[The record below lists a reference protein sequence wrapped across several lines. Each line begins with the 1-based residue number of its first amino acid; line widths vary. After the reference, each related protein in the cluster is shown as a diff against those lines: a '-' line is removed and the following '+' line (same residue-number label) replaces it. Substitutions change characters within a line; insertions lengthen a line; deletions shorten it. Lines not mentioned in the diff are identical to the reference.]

1 VRKPKAAEQR
11 GTPKRKREICDYNRG
26 HVLECG
32 NTSRLSHSAERN
44 RISTVKSINSFVVH
58 FVLFALVT
66 SSMVAQSPAPR
77 NPDVSNKALITKSTP
92 SIDANVFKSQSAAAA
107 AAALRK
113 MADDYYAWRN
123 ENYPVRSS
131 DTGLHTWDDRLTDYS
146 PAKIAER
153 AHHVRSLLEKVR
165 AMKTD
170 SWPKDARIDWILF
183 RAQLEDVDFGNR
195 ILKFEHTNPQVYT
208 GECTNAIF
216 SLLKKEYD
224 TPRKRAL
231 AATARLKKMPSLLKQ
246 GLSNLQSPVKLYAQ
260 LAIQSARSID
270 PLLNKSLM
278 ALDVDLAPNEHEDL
292 IKARDAALA
301 SLHSYADELEKRLP
315 QMVDFSPMGEANY
328 NYYLKHVLLLPLNGS
343 EVETIGRAE
352 LARYRALEALLPDPK
367 LADPDPKRAAHI
379 PPDQESFLKAY
390 ESREAEMISFLK
402 EHNLITLPGY
412 LGPFQ
417 IRQLP
422 DAFKP
427 TSPGG
432 FMNPPGV
439 YDKDPTGFFFIPTYN
454 PESKNFYIR
463 AAIEDPRPILGHEG
477 IPGHFLQLSIANH
490 LSDEIRRQHEDS
502 VFVEGWALYGEEML
516 MRTGLYPNNSPAQ
529 GQILRLSRYRAARIG
544 VDVNLH
550 TGRWSFEQAV
560 KYFMDAGGLDR
571 EAAEGEAAG
580 AASSPTQK
588 ISYITGKWQIMNLL
602 GRYKDRQG
610 ENFRLGQF
618 HDDLV
623 KNGSLPISVIEWLLL
638 DDPAAIQQ
646 ATK

>member
-1 VRKPKAAEQR
+1 MMKPQLANLRLAVCDSAAGITVHPMR
-11 GTPKRKREICDYNRG
+11 PMN
-26 HVLECG
+26 
-32 NTSRLSHSAERN
+32 LSL
-44 RISTVKSINSFVVH
+44 FVC
-58 FVLFALVT
+58 ALLAIPAV
-66 SSMVAQSPAPR
+66 VALGQSPSER
-77 NPDVSNKALITKSTP
+77 KPDVSNKGLITKSTP
-92 SIDANVFKSQSAAAA
+92 GISTDAFKSQSASETTD
-107 AAALRK
+107 ALHK

-131 DTGLHTWDDRLTDYS
+131 DVGLHTWDDRLTDYS

-153 AHHVRSLLEKVR
+153 AQHVHALLEKVR

-170 SWPKDARIDWILF
+170 NWPKNDRIDWILF
-183 RAQLEDVDFGNR
+183 RAQLENIDFGDR
-195 ILKFEHTNPQVYT
+195 ILKFERTNPQVYVR
-208 GECTNAIF
+208 ECTDAIF

-231 AATARLKKMPSLLKQ
+231 GATARLKQMPALLKQ
-246 GLSNLQSPVKLYAQ
+246 GLSNLQGPVKLYAQ

-278 ALDVDLAPNEHEDL
+278 ALDVGLAPNDHDDL
-292 IKARDAALA
+292 IKARDAALTA
-301 SLHSYADELEKRLP
+301 VHSYADELEKRLP
-315 QMVDFSPMGEANY
+315 KMVDFAPMGEANY
-328 NYYLKHVLLLPLNGS
+328 NYYLKHVLLLPLDATQ
-343 EVETIGRAE
+343 VEMIGRAE

-402 EHNLITLPGY
+402 ERNLVSLPDY

-422 DAFKP
+422 EAFKP

-439 YDKDPTGFFFIPTYN
+439 YDKDSTGFFFIPTYD

-490 LSDEIRRQHEDS
+490 LSDEIRRQHDDT
-502 VFVEGWALYGEEML
+502 VFIEGWALYGEEML

-588 ISYITGKWQIMNLL
+588 ISYIIGKWQIMNLL
-602 GRYKDRQG
+602 GRYKDRQS
-610 ENFRLGQF
+610 ENFKLGQF
-618 HDDLV
+618 HDDLIR
-623 KNGSLPISVIEWLLL
+623 NGSLPVSVVEWILL
-638 DDPAAIQQ
+638 DDPASVQQ
-646 ATK
+646 VAK

>member
-1 VRKPKAAEQR
+1 MMKPQLANLRFAVCDPAAGITVRGMR
-11 GTPKRKREICDYNRG
+11 RMN
-26 HVLECG
+26 
-32 NTSRLSHSAERN
+32 LSL
-44 RISTVKSINSFVVH
+44 FVC
-58 FVLFALVT
+58 ALLA
-66 SSMVAQSPAPR
+66 VAPVVALGQSPSER

-92 SIDANVFKSQSAAAA
+92 DISTHAFKSQSASETAD
-107 AAALRK
+107 ALRK

-131 DTGLHTWDDRLTDYS
+131 DVGLHTWDDRLTDYS
-146 PAKIAER
+146 QAKIAER
-153 AHHVRSLLEKVR
+153 AQHVHSLLEKVR

-170 SWPKDARIDWILF
+170 NWRKNDRIDWILF
-183 RAQLEDVDFGNR
+183 RAQLENIDFGDR
-195 ILKFEHTNPQVYT
+195 ILKFERTNPLVYVR
-208 GECTNAIF
+208 ECTDAVF

-231 AATARLKKMPSLLKQ
+231 AATVRLKQMPALLKQ
-246 GLSNLQSPVKLYAQ
+246 GLTNLQSPVKLYAQ

-278 ALDVDLAPNEHEDL
+278 ALDVGLAPNEHDDL
-292 IKARDAALA
+292 IKARDATLIAV
-301 SLHSYADELEKRLP
+301 HSYADELEKRLP
-315 QMVDFSPMGEANY
+315 KMVDFAPMGEANY
-328 NYYLKHVLLLPLNGS
+328 NYYLKHVLLLPLDAAQ
-343 EVETIGRAE
+343 VEMIGRAE

-390 ESREAEMISFLK
+390 ESREAEMVSFLK
-402 EHNLITLPGY
+402 EHNLVSLPDY

-422 DAFKP
+422 EAFKP

-490 LSDEIRRQHEDS
+490 LSDEIRRQHDDT
-502 VFVEGWALYGEEML
+502 VFIEGWALYGEEML

-588 ISYITGKWQIMNLL
+588 ISYIIGKWQIMNLL

-618 HDDLV
+618 HDDLI
-623 KNGSLPISVIEWLLL
+623 KNGSLPVSVVEWILL
-638 DDPAAIQQ
+638 DDPASVQQ
-646 ATK
+646 VAK

>member
-1 VRKPKAAEQR
+1 MRP
-11 GTPKRKREICDYNRG
+11 TNWP
-26 HVLECG
+26 
-32 NTSRLSHSAERN
+32 
-44 RISTVKSINSFVVH
+44 
-58 FVLFALVT
+58 LFAFALLVIA
-66 SSMVAQSPAPR
+66 SAVVRAQSPSQR

-92 SIDANVFKSQSAAAA
+92 GIREDAFKNQNVNAAI
-107 AAALRK
+107 AALHE

-131 DTGLHTWDDRLTDYS
+131 DAGLHTWDDRLTDYS

-153 AHHVRSLLEKVR
+153 AQHVRSLLDKVR

-170 SWPKDARIDWILF
+170 GWPKDARIDWTLF
-183 RAQLEDVDFGNR
+183 RAQLENIDFGNR
-195 ILKFEHTNPQVYT
+195 VLKFEQTNPQVYV

-231 AATARLKKMPSLLKQ
+231 AATARLKQMPAQLKQ
-246 GLSNLQSPVKLYAQ
+246 GLSNLQNPIKLYAQ
-260 LAIQSARSID
+260 LASQSARSID
-270 PLLNKSLM
+270 PLLNDSLM
-278 ALDVDLAPNEHEDL
+278 ALDVGLAPNEHEEL
-292 IKARDAALA
+292 VKARDTAVAAI
-301 SLHSYADELEKRLP
+301 HSYADELEKRLP
-315 QMVDFSPMGEANY
+315 KMVDFAPMGEANY
-328 NYYLKHVLLLPLNGS
+328 NYYLKHVLLLPLDATQVEMIGR
-343 EVETIGRAE
+343 VET
-352 LARYRALEALLPDPK
+352 ARYRALEALLPDPK
-367 LADPDPKRAAHI
+367 LADPDPKRSANI
-379 PPDQESFLKAY
+379 PPDQASFLKGY
-390 ESREAEMISFLK
+390 ESREAEMVSFMK
-402 EHNLITLPGY
+402 EHNLVTLPDY

-422 DAFKP
+422 EAFKP

-454 PESKNFYIR
+454 PQSKNFYIR

-490 LSDEIRRQHEDS
+490 LSDEIRRQHEDG
-502 VFVEGWALYGEEML
+502 VFAEGWALYGEEML

-529 GQILRLSRYRAARIG
+529 GQILRLSRYRGARIG

-550 TGRWSFEQAV
+550 TGKWTFEQAV

-580 AASSPTQK
+580 AASSPHQK
-588 ISYITGKWQIMNLL
+588 ISYIIGKWQIMNLL
-602 GRYKDRQG
+602 GRYKNRQG

-618 HDDLV
+618 HDDLI
-623 KNGSLPISVIEWLLL
+623 KNGSLPVSVIEWILL
-638 DDPAAIQQ
+638 DDPTALQHA
-646 ATK
+646 KK

>member
-1 VRKPKAAEQR
+1 MRPM
-11 GTPKRKREICDYNRG
+11 N
-26 HVLECG
+26 L
-32 NTSRLSHSAERN
+32 LSLVCSLLA
-44 RISTVKSINSFVVH
+44 VAPVV
-58 FVLFALVT
+58 VP
-66 SSMVAQSPAPR
+66 AQTQSQR

-92 SIDANVFKSQSAAAA
+92 SISSDAFKNHSANATD
-107 AAALRK
+107 ALHK

-123 ENYPVRSS
+123 KNYPVRSS
-131 DTGLHTWDDRLTDYS
+131 EAGLHTWDDRLTDYS

-153 AHHVRSLLEKVR
+153 AQHVHSLLEKVR

-170 SWPKDARIDWILF
+170 NWPKNDRIDWILF
-183 RAQLEDVDFGNR
+183 RAQLENIDFGDR
-195 ILKFEHTNPQVYT
+195 ILKFERTNPQVYIR
-208 GECTNAIF
+208 ECTDAIF

-231 AATARLKKMPSLLKQ
+231 AATARLKEIPALLKQ
-246 GLSNLQSPVKLYAQ
+246 GLSNLQDPVKLYAQ

-278 ALDVDLAPNEHEDL
+278 ALDVGLAPNEHDDL
-292 IKARDAALA
+292 MRARDAALTA
-301 SLHSYADELEKRLP
+301 VHSYADELEKRLP
-315 QMVDFSPMGEANY
+315 KMVDFAPMGEANY
-328 NYYLKHVLLLPLNGS
+328 NYYLKHVLLLPLDATQ
-343 EVETIGRAE
+343 VEIIGRAE

-367 LADPDPKRAAHI
+367 LANPDPKRAAHI

-390 ESREAEMISFLK
+390 ESREGEMISFLK
-402 EHNLITLPGY
+402 EHNLVSLPDY

-422 DAFKP
+422 EAFKP

-454 PESKNFYIR
+454 PQSKNFYIR

-477 IPGHFLQLSIANH
+477 IPGHFMQLSMANH
-490 LSDEIRRQHEDS
+490 VSDEIRRQHEDS

-516 MRTGLYPNNSPAQ
+516 SRTGLYPNRSPAQ

-560 KYFMDAGGLDR
+560 KYFMEAGGLDR

-580 AASSPTQK
+580 AASSPSQK
-588 ISYITGKWQIMNLL
+588 ISYITGKWQIMRLL
-602 GRYKDRQG
+602 GRYRDSQG
-610 ENFRLGQF
+610 ADFRLGAF
-618 HDDLV
+618 HDQLISY
-623 KNGSLPISVIEWLLL
+623 GTLPLSVIEWLMF
-638 DDPAAIQQ
+638 DDENSLREAL
-646 ATK
+646 K